1 MYVFTTFIYWYCIYW
16 YLDNIT
22 QYVYVN
28 NIYWQTQQNR
38 GLVKSNDFLNPSD
51 IQGRS

>member
-1 MYVFTTFIYWYCIYW
+1 MCLLLSSIDIAYT
-16 YLDNIT
+16 DNIT

-28 NIYWQTQQNR
+28 NIYWQAQQNR